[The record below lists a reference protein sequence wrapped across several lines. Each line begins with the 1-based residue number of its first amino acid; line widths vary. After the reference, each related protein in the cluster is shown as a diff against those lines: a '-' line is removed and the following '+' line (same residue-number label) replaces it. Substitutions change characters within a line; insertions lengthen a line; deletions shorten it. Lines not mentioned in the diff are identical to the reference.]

1 MQPVLETERL
11 LLRPYLATDAADVQ
25 RLAGDARVADT
36 TANIPHPYPDGA
48 AQAWIAAQ
56 ASALA
61 AGTRIAYAVTLRRD
75 GALIGTVDLHEMSRT
90 HARAMLGYWIGVPYW
105 GQGYATEA
113 TRRLIDHGHTAHGLS
128 RIGGACLARN
138 PASARVMEKAGLR
151 LEGRLVAH
159 ECKHGVFEDL
169 LLYGRALPGR
179 ISSPSPA

>member
-1 MQPVLETERL
+1 MQAVLETERL
-11 LLRPYLATDAADVQ
+11 LLRPYVLADAAKVQ

-48 AQAWIAAQ
+48 AQTWIAGLA
-56 ASALA
+56 AAFA
-61 AGTRIAYAVTLRRD
+61 AGTRIVYAATLRQD
-75 GALIGTVDLHEMSRT
+75 GAVIGTVALHDIVAA

-113 TRRLIDHGHTAHGLS
+113 VRRLIDHGHTAHGLS

-138 PASARVMEKAGLR
+138 PASARVMENAGLR
-151 LEGRLVAH
+151 AEGRLVAH

-169 LLYGRALPGR
+169 LLYGLVLPGR
-179 ISSPSPA
+179 APSHSPA

>member
-11 LLRPYLATDAADVQ
+11 LLRPYLAADAADVQ

-61 AGTRIAYAVTLRRD
+61 TGTRIAYAVTLRRD

-169 LLYGRALPGR
+169 LLYGRILPSR
-179 ISSPSPA
+179 VSTPSPA

>member
-1 MQPVLETERL
+1 MQPVLDTARL
-11 LLRPYLATDAADVQ
+11 RLRPYLPSDAADVQ

-48 AQAWIAAQ
+48 AQTWIAGLAP
-56 ASALA
+56 ALA
-61 AGTRIAYAVTLRRD
+61 AGTRIAYAITLRQD

-90 HARAMLGYWIGVPYW
+90 HARAMLGYWIGVPSW

-113 TRRLIDHGHTAHGLS
+113 TRRLIDHGHAAHGLS

-169 LLYGRALPGR
+169 LLYGLILPGR
-179 ISSPSPA
+179 LLAPSPA